1 MRTMRKI
8 SFLHKSALV
17 SLVLLAVIS
26 SFSCSQAAPKLL
38 AVSLKLVYRQSGSAI
53 VERLSCFALAEDE
66 DGFADIEEL
75 RLVNDRAQLYW
86 TLTSSDWL
94 SVVKTGDTWV
104 GSHSISM
111 PEGMRFPRGQYRV
124 VLVDK
129 GGEKAERTVSF
140 DAPVVSA
147 RSFPNLSIA
156 GGSYSVSSSYPKNL
170 LVVYGASGALLRS
183 VELPARSGKIAELGL
198 GPNARS
204 VALWAEDEESS
215 IAAFTEAVTIE

>member
-1 MRTMRKI
+1 MRKI
-8 SFLHKSALV
+8 SFLYKSALGA
-17 SLVLLAVIS
+17 LLLLAMIA

-38 AVSLKLVYRQSGSAI
+38 AVSLKLVYRQSALSI
-53 VERLSCFALAEDE
+53 VERLSCFVLAEDE

-129 GGEKAERTVSF
+129 GGEKTERTVSF
-140 DAPVVSA
+140 DPPAVSA
-147 RSFPNLSIA
+147 RAFPNLSIS

-170 LVVYGASGALLRS
+170 LVVYSASGALLRS
-183 VELPARSGKIAELGL
+183 VELPARSGKVAELGL
-198 GPNARS
+198 GPNVRS
-204 VALWAEDEESS
+204 VALWAEDEASS
-215 IAAFTEAVTIE
+215 VAAFTEPVTVE